1 MRVMFHSPFATAD
14 AKAASGASRMAVLF
28 RRALELGGASVIC
41 PALPLTRDGAGDPE
55 AQVRLKACAEEAGR
69 DLLAMIAD
77 GRMPRPDAWFS
88 YHVYYKAPDWIGPVV
103 SAALG
108 VPYIVAEGSH
118 APKRAQGPWRLGHEG
133 ASRAL
138 ASARV
143 LLAMTAFDRHC
154 LEQLAPGRVHD
165 FKPFIDTT
173 PFEQRTAPRDFGGR
187 LLSVGMMRDDRKRES
202 FRLVAEVMRRL
213 PASEFTLS
221 IAGDGKLRREIEALF
236 RDVGDPA
243 RVRFLGA
250 LPHGAI
256 VELMRGSDLFLWPGI
271 GEAYGLTYLEAQACG
286 LPVVGCQNRGVVDV
300 LRDGE
305 TAVLCAPGDA
315 DCLAS
320 AVLALG
326 REPDRWR
333 DMGLRAR
340 DFVHQERSLKT
351 ASAHLMRLLEA
362 VM

>member
-1 MRVMFHSPFATAD
+1 MFHSPFANAD
-14 AKAASGASRMAVLF
+14 AEAASGASRMAALF
-28 RRALELGGASVIC
+28 RRALEHGGACVLC
-41 PALPLTRDGAGDPE
+41 PALPLTRDGTGNPE
-55 AQVRLKACAEEAGR
+55 TQARLRARAEEAGR

-77 GRMPRPDAWFS
+77 GRVARPDAWFS
-88 YHVYYKAPDWIGPVV
+88 YHVYYKAPDWIGPLV
-103 SAALG
+103 SEALG

-118 APKRAQGPWRLGHEG
+118 APKRALGPWRLGHEG

-138 ASARV
+138 ASARL

-154 LEQLAPGRVHD
+154 LEQVGPGRVHD
-165 FKPFIDTT
+165 FKPFIDTA
-173 PFEQRTAPRDFGGR
+173 PFDASPVPRGFRGR

-213 PASEFTLS
+213 PGDDYTLS

-236 RDVGDPA
+236 SDGGDHA
-243 RVRFLGA
+243 RVRFLGTQTRGA
-250 LPHGAI
+250 LCD
-256 VELMRGSDLFLWPGI
+256 LMRESDVFLWPGI

-286 LPVVGCQNRGVVDV
+286 LPVVGCRNRGVGDV
-300 LRDGE
+300 TRDGE

-315 DCLAS
+315 DSLAS

-333 DMGLRAR
+333 HMGLKAR
-340 DFVHQERSLKT
+340 DFVHQERSLKV
-351 ASAHLMRLLEA
+351 ASTRLMQLLAA